1 MRGGPGRLDEESDC
15 VTHGQAGTGDFRVLR
30 RAATKGGENTTE
42 LGEGFLEDFVC
53 LCQEL
58 LKAVDHKH
66 TPVSLWGMAGG
77 NRGRKGTMAG
87 GNRGRK
93 PNWKPLTEVPRK
105 RVRGPRRGG
114 ASRAE
119 VKRIDRVF
127 TSHQHNVRISC
138 LSSGVEGRAVFFS
151 PVGGKAI
158 S

>member
-1 MRGGPGRLDEESDC
+1 MRGGLGHSDKGRDC

-77 NRGRKGTMAG
+77 NRLEAGSQIGNLLQKCPGRGSGAQGGVAPAG
-87 GNRGRK
+87 LK
-93 PNWKPLTEVPRK
+93 
-105 RVRGPRRGG
+105 
-114 ASRAE
+114 
-119 VKRIDRVF
+119 
-127 TSHQHNVRISC
+127 
-138 LSSGVEGRAVFFS
+138 
-151 PVGGKAI
+151 
-158 S
+158 

>member
-1 MRGGPGRLDEESDC
+1 MRGGPGRSDEESDC

-77 NRGRKGTMAG
+77 NRGRK
-87 GNRGRK
+87 

-127 TSHQHNVRISC
+127 ISHQHNVRISC